1 MAARRIQ
8 NAFRAKQA
16 AAKAEA
22 NARAKANA
30 EAKAKANAEAKA
42 KANAEA
48 KAAANKAAK
57 LATLLN
63 SYKNLTNDEKVR
75 FTRNAQ
81 TKNLESIKKS
91 VIELLRK
98 KAANRK
104 EQANK
109 AAKNKANANRRRAFN
124 KLLQE
129 FPTATNNDKTEA
141 RARFNPSSRDQK
153 PANIS
158 AIRAFLNIRTRT
170 RKEAEEKKKQAN
182 KAEAEKRAEKK
193 RKFLEG
199 KKPIYTNT
207 GSPGPRI
214 KMQTNPVA
222 TNRKNPLFEKDTNEN
237 KKAAEKEAKAKLLLI
252 AKGLQSMINR
262 DIKNK
267 AQFPKYKRLTE
278 GIQGLQG
285 SKKLQ
290 PLTQKE
296 FENISANYE
305 RDKSA
310 RKIQEQVRARKTR
323 LIAVRMKE
331 NIKPLKT
338 ALENE
343 KLMMS
348 REKKAATEKI
358 LLNALKNQN
367 RSKLNQVKKIINNQ
381 RATVASLQ
389 TKKQAMLQ
397 NIKKLNKPAQNSFA
411 GRISKADSAGL
422 NVIRK
427 EINQALQN
435 KRGQN
440 RRNLLPK
447 AKSSN
452 NIKRVLNINTK
463 FRSEQFELAERV
475 KKLIGQQDMKIGK
488 VRSYLG
494 SEWRRKINA
503 ARTREDLRMIE
514 VRLYV
519 REDMV
524 KEINKLPDKIKESK
538 KQKIKELR
546 SYIVPYAQNIGLF
559 KDKLAEIKGDI
570 SKMR

>member
-1 MAARRIQ
+1 
-8 NAFRAKQA
+8 
-16 AAKAEA
+16 
-22 NARAKANA
+22 
-30 EAKAKANAEAKA
+30 
-42 KANAEA
+42 
-48 KAAANKAAK
+48 
-57 LATLLN
+57 
-63 SYKNLTNDEKVR
+63 
-75 FTRNAQ
+75 
-81 TKNLESIKKS
+81 
-91 VIELLRK
+91 
-98 KAANRK
+98 
-104 EQANK
+104 
-109 AAKNKANANRRRAFN
+109 
-124 KLLQE
+124 
-129 FPTATNNDKTEA
+129 
-141 RARFNPSSRDQK
+141 
-153 PANIS
+153 
-158 AIRAFLNIRTRT
+158 
-170 RKEAEEKKKQAN
+170 
-182 KAEAEKRAEKK
+182 EKRAEKK

-207 GSPGPRI
+207 GSPGPQI

-222 TNRKNPLFEKDTNEN
+222 TDRKNPLFEKDTNEN

-397 NIKKLNKPAQNSFA
+397 NIKKLNKPVQNSFA

-440 RRNLLPK
+440 KRNLLPK

-452 NIKRVLNINTK
+452 NIKRVLNVNTK

>member
-1 MAARRIQ
+1 
-8 NAFRAKQA
+8 
-16 AAKAEA
+16 
-22 NARAKANA
+22 
-30 EAKAKANAEAKA
+30 
-42 KANAEA
+42 
-48 KAAANKAAK
+48 
-57 LATLLN
+57 
-63 SYKNLTNDEKVR
+63 
-75 FTRNAQ
+75 
-81 TKNLESIKKS
+81 
-91 VIELLRK
+91 
-98 KAANRK
+98 
-104 EQANK
+104 
-109 AAKNKANANRRRAFN
+109 
-124 KLLQE
+124 
-129 FPTATNNDKTEA
+129 
-141 RARFNPSSRDQK
+141 
-153 PANIS
+153 
-158 AIRAFLNIRTRT
+158 
-170 RKEAEEKKKQAN
+170 
-182 KAEAEKRAEKK
+182 
-193 RKFLEG
+193 
-199 KKPIYTNT
+199 
-207 GSPGPRI
+207 
-214 KMQTNPVA
+214 
-222 TNRKNPLFEKDTNEN
+222 
-237 KKAAEKEAKAKLLLI
+237 
-252 AKGLQSMINR
+252 
-262 DIKNK
+262 
-267 AQFPKYKRLTE
+267 
-278 GIQGLQG
+278 
-285 SKKLQ
+285 
-290 PLTQKE
+290 
-296 FENISANYE
+296 
-305 RDKSA
+305 
-310 RKIQEQVRARKTR
+310 
-323 LIAVRMKE
+323 
-331 NIKPLKT
+331 
-338 ALENE
+338 
-343 KLMMS
+343 
-348 REKKAATEKI
+348 
-358 LLNALKNQN
+358 
-367 RSKLNQVKKIINNQ
+367 
-381 RATVASLQ
+381 
-389 TKKQAMLQ
+389 MLQ